1 MSTEVNANALI
12 CRYRVVLSY
21 LGACCCG
28 LWEVNWGRL
37 VVQAP
42 VHSRWQFTTAL
53 STWCLTPRRTHTWSA
68 ACFSLSRGVMLTQ
81 VCVCVCERGI
91 NPQQQRFRFFFLM
104 SQIMK
109 VIEKGNIAHD
119 RRTEIEFKRSVK
131 AVAKKKKKVVL

>member
-1 MSTEVNANALI
+1 
-12 CRYRVVLSY
+12 
-21 LGACCCG
+21 
-28 LWEVNWGRL
+28 
-37 VVQAP
+37 
-42 VHSRWQFTTAL
+42 
-53 STWCLTPRRTHTWSA
+53 
-68 ACFSLSRGVMLTQ
+68 MLTR

-131 AVAKKKKKVVL
+131 AVAKKKESCTLEERRACQVTRTCFSTGKKENLFHREAPTTALWRGRAPRRLNRGFSIFK